1 MAKEKLNL
9 KVSTLKLSENSL
21 TQLKLSGIEQL
32 EDFNTFSLKE
42 LKMLLGESFE
52 EISSVLRRYTLPR
65 DLNGFELSE
74 ESIQILKKAKV
85 NDLVDLISFDRHTLY
100 YLFEEDEILRKEIND
115 ILSFYGYDEL
125 TKPSNEIVNQ
135 SSTIDI
141 DSRISEQQKIDVQ
154 SRINNSRIVDQKV
167 YGSKTF
173 SHLKIRLAS
182 PDEIKQWSY
191 GEVRTHE
198 TINYR
203 TSKPEEGGLFCERIF
218 GPTRDY
224 QPAKNLV
231 AQFMIA

>member
-9 KVSTLKLSENSL
+9 KVSTLKLSEKSL

-135 SSTIDI
+135 SSTIDVENR
-141 DSRISEQQKIDVQ
+141 SSEQQKIDVQ
-154 SRINNSRIVDQKV
+154 SRINNSRI
-167 YGSKTF
+167 Y
-173 SHLKIRLAS
+173 
-182 PDEIKQWSY
+182 
-191 GEVRTHE
+191 
-198 TINYR
+198 
-203 TSKPEEGGLFCERIF
+203 
-218 GPTRDY
+218 
-224 QPAKNLV
+224 LV
-231 AQFMIA
+231 T